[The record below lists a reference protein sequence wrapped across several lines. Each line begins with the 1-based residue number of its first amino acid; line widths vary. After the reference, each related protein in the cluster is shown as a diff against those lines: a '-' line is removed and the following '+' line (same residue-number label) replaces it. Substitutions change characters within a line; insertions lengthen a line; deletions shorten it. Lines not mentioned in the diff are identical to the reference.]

1 MSDTSG
7 AARIVSNK
15 FDTAQGYAN
24 DAWLSAISFLSR
36 LGGVAQLRYPDVH
49 LPELPSRPEYPGVA
63 AVPDLGSVTLE
74 AVTAPAVPELSALA
88 LDGIDIP
95 RFTVTPPDILL
106 PEAPEL
112 VLPELPGAPPN
123 LPEIEL
129 PPDPVIVLPA
139 APVFAELA
147 IPELP
152 GPMTPAFE
160 GERPPMPDFIA
171 PGNLFVLPPAAA
183 YDSPL
188 RTALAERLEAEVRGG
203 GAGFGPELEDGLW
216 QRARGRMED
225 ELSARLADIADDFA
239 ARGASGLSGPMAVML
254 RAAARDAAE
263 TLAGHNLDILTRQA
277 ELASVNGRAAVDHA
291 LALEAQGIELFNQ
304 SAARAFEGAREL
316 ARFGYEALSAEVA
329 VHNAQL
335 ARYQADAAVFE
346 ARIRAALADLEASK
360 VRIEGARL
368 AGEAQKRAADLYLAE
383 LSGVTALVGLFKA
396 RMEGAAAKSALGRDR
411 LAAYESQV
419 AGYVAAVNANTA
431 RFNAHAAAL
440 GGQEAKARIYAEQVR
455 AFGSQVEAA
464 KVAAETALAVSGREN
479 AVRLDAYKADVA
491 RFEAELR
498 QSQTRADIVLKE
510 KELALGVYDA
520 GLKAGQA
527 EAELRSRDHGAQ
539 VDAYLKSAEV
549 SIKQAD
555 MLLQNSLGELR
566 LEAEKIRSGAQVSA
580 QMAASALNS
589 VNASAQ
595 IGYSESLGTRT
606 STATTEST
614 QRSVSESTTK
624 SSGSR
629 ESFNHNYNYR
639 V

>member
-1 MSDTSG
+1 MSDSSG
-7 AARIVSNK
+7 AAGIVRNK
-15 FDTAQGYAN
+15 FDTAQNYAN
-24 DAWLSAISFLSR
+24 DAWVSAISFLGR
-36 LGGVAQLRYPDVH
+36 LSGVARLTYPDVD
-49 LPELPSRPEYPGVA
+49 LPDLPAAPQYPGVA
-63 AVPDLGSVTLE
+63 APPQLGSVALE
-74 AVTAPAVPELSALA
+74 AVAAPAVPRLA
-88 LDGIDIP
+88 GLDLEGLEMP
-95 RFTVTPPDILL
+95 RFTLVPPDIILPETPEMVL
-106 PEAPEL
+106 PEAPGL
-112 VLPELPGAPPN
+112 VPN

-129 PPDPVIVLPA
+129 PPDPAIVLPDP
-139 APVFAELA
+139 PVFAALPL
-147 IPELP
+147 PELP
-152 GPMTPAFE
+152 AAITPVFE
-160 GERPPMPDFIA
+160 GERPPLPDLVA
-171 PGNLFVLPPAAA
+171 PGNLFILPPDAA
-183 YDSPL
+183 YDSSL
-188 RTALAERLEAEVRGG
+188 RAALAERLEAEVRSG

-216 QRARGRMED
+216 QRARRRMED
-225 ELSARLADIADDFA
+225 ALAEKLTGIADEFA

-254 RAAARDAAE
+254 RAAAKDAAE
-263 TLAGHNLDILTRQA
+263 TLAGHNLDILARQA
-277 ELASVNGRAAVDHA
+277 ELAGQNGRGAVEQA

-304 SAARAFEGAREL
+304 SAARAFEGAKAL
-316 ARFGYEALSAEVA
+316 AQFGYEALGAEVA

-346 ARIRAALADLEASK
+346 ARIRASLAELEGAK

-383 LSGVTALVGLFKA
+383 LSGVTALIGLYKA

-431 RFNAHAAAL
+431 RFNAHAAAMA
-440 GGQEAKARIYAEQVR
+440 GQEAKARLFAEQVR
-455 AFGSQVEAA
+455 AFGAEVDAA
-464 KVAAETALAVSGREN
+464 RVTAETRLAVASRDNE
-479 AVRLDAYKADVA
+479 VRLDAYKADVT

-498 QSQTRADIVLKE
+498 QAQARAEILLKD

-539 VDAYLKSAEV
+539 VDAFLKSAEV

-566 LEAEKIRSGAQVSA
+566 LESEKIRSGAQVSA

-595 IGYSESLGTRT
+595 IGYSESIGERT
-606 STATTEST
+606 STSTTEST
-614 QRSVSESTTK
+614 QRSVSETTSK
-624 SSGSR
+624 SNGSR
-629 ESFNHNYNYR
+629 ESVNHNYNYR

>member
-1 MSDTSG
+1 MSDSSG
-7 AARIVSNK
+7 AAGIVRNK
-15 FDTAQGYAN
+15 FDTAQNYAN
-24 DAWLSAISFLSR
+24 DAWHSATSFLAR
-36 LGGVAQLRYPDVH
+36 MGGVARLVYPNVA
-49 LPELPSRPEYPGVA
+49 LPDLPDRPEYAGV
-63 AVPDLGSVTLE
+63 PTPPTLGSVVLE
-74 AVTAPAVPELSALA
+74 SVAAPTVPALSGLE
-88 LDGIDIP
+88 LDGIEIP
-95 RFTVTPPDILL
+95 RFTLTPPDIVLPETPEMLL
-106 PEAPEL
+106 PEAP
-112 VLPELPGAPPN
+112 GAVPN
-123 LPEIEL
+123 LPEVEL
-129 PPDPVIVLPA
+129 PPDPAIVLPDP
-139 APVFAELA
+139 PVFAELA

-152 GPMTPAFE
+152 GPVTPLFE
-160 GERPPMPDFIA
+160 GERPPMPQLLA
-171 PGNLFVLPPAAA
+171 PGNLFLPPPAASYA
-183 YDSPL
+183 SPL
-188 RTALAERLEAEVRGG
+188 RDALTERLEAEVRNG
-203 GAGFGPELEDGLW
+203 GAGFGPELEEGLW
-216 QRARGRMED
+216 QRARARLED
-225 ELSARLADIADDFA
+225 ELAAKLAGIADDFA
-239 ARGASGLSGPMAVML
+239 ARGATGLSGPMAVML
-254 RAAARDAAE
+254 RAAAKDASEA
-263 TLAGHNLDILTRQA
+263 LAGHNLDLLTRQA
-277 ELASVNGRAAVDHA
+277 ELASASGRAAVEQA

-304 SAARAFEGAREL
+304 SAARAFEAAKEL
-316 ARFGYEALSAEVA
+316 ARFGYEALHAEVA

-346 ARIRAALADLEASK
+346 ARIRAALAELETSK
-360 VRIEGARL
+360 VRIEGAKL

-383 LSGVTALVGLFKA
+383 LSGVTALVGLYKA

-411 LAAYESQV
+411 LAAYEAQV
-419 AGYVAAVNANTA
+419 AGYVATVNANTA

-440 GGQEAKARIYAEQVR
+440 AGQEAKARLFAEQVR
-455 AFGSQVEAA
+455 AFGAEVDAA
-464 KVAAETALAVSGREN
+464 KIAADTRLAVSARDNE
-479 AVRLDAYKADVA
+479 VRLEAYKADVA

-498 QSQTRADIVLKE
+498 QGQARAEILLKD
-510 KELALGVYDA
+510 KGLALGVYEA

-549 SIKQAD
+549 SIKEAD

-595 IGYSESLGTRT
+595 IGYSESVGQRSST
-606 STATTEST
+606 STTEST